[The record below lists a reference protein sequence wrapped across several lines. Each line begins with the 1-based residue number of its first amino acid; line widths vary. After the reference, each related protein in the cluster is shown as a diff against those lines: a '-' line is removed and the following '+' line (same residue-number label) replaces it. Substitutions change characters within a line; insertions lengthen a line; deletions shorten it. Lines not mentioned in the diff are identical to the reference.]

1 MSLSLEEEAQV
12 HREAAEV
19 ALLRPQFP
27 AAAVPVEAVVAAV
40 AGVVVIFL
48 PVHG

>member
-1 MSLSLEEEAQV
+1 MSLSLEEEAQA

-27 AAAVPVEAVVAAV
+27 EAAVPVPVAEV
-40 AGVVVIFL
+40 ADVAVIFL